1 MILAEGTNVDIF
13 QSVMPKP
20 PNIRPVY
27 PLVNRNNYIKMSDD
41 GKMTLE
47 KMTEIMLPES
57 FRNVSHITVFNV
69 EFN

>member
-1 MILAEGTNVDIF
+1 MILGEGTNVDIF

-27 PLVNRNNYIKMSDD
+27 PLVNRNNYVKFEGE
-41 GKMTLE
+41 GKTSIDKE
-47 KMTEIMLPES
+47 REILLPET
-57 FRNVSHITVFNV
+57 FRNTSHITVFNI